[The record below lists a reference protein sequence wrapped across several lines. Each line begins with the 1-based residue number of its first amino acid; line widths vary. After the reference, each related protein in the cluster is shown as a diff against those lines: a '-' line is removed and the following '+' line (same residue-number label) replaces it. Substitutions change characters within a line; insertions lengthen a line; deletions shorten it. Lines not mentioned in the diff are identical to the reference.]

1 MSAQDKMASKPMYA
15 PSKITFKPA
24 GTTMEGMIWNAN
36 HVLDMA
42 VSPHSKK
49 SKDILKDAVAV
60 VIVDCVE
67 AGFVLTGS
75 RGSGVLMVKNG
86 DHWSAPSAILFTG
99 TKVGLKLN
107 FDHKGLMIVF
117 VAKGPMI
124 ERTLEQID
132 AGLTSVYGISFSR
145 PKEEVAAGENPDA
158 ATAYVATDFKEHCF
172 VYTYTDPP
180 HFVDKPLDGASIRHY
195 FPANRR
201 FYGKDASPEDITKG
215 RVTIPQGS
223 GIPDLQ
229 SKLKALE
236 RGTDVTPTPE
246 AIKTKEFL
254 RKKAVEAH
262 EIAKSEHPDEM
273 EEYTA

>member
-1 MSAQDKMASKPMYA
+1 MSASELYAPASTKVTSKPN
-15 PSKITFKPA
+15 

-60 VIVDCVE
+60 VIVDSVE

-99 TKVGLKLN
+99 TKIGLKFH
-107 FDHKGLMIVF
+107 FDHLGLMIVF
-117 VAKGPMI
+117 VAEGPMI
-124 ERTLEQID
+124 ERTLELID
-132 AGLTSVYGISFSR
+132 GGLTSVYGISFSR
-145 PKEEVAAGENPDA
+145 PKEDVAAGENPDA

-180 HFVDKPLDGASIRHY
+180 HYVDKPLDGASIKYY
-195 FPANRR
+195 FLANRR
-201 FYGKDASPEDITKG
+201 FYGKNASPEDITKG
-215 RVTIPQGS
+215 RVAIPEGS

-236 RGTDVTPTPE
+236 HGTDVTPTPE
-246 AIKTKEFL
+246 AIKAKEVL
-254 RKKAVEAH
+254 RQKAVEAH
-262 EIAKSEHPDEM
+262 EIAKSEHPDEI
-273 EEYTA
+273 EECSA